1 MSYKSKLSPHSY
13 QSSLLKLIDFLDE
26 VVTKIFSLLTVLSL
40 AALCGVVL
48 LQVFARTFLENTP
61 PWTEELSRYFF
72 IYTVAF
78 GVGIAF
84 KKGELV
90 SVDIILSKLKE
101 KHRVSFMLIINI
113 AQSFFIITII
123 PYALQYMKIGG
134 WQTSPVLAIPMNTIF
149 FASVLIL
156 SNLLFF
162 ITLDII
168 RRLYILYNWKDS

>member
-1 MSYKSKLSPHSY
+1 MSDKSDLTSY
-13 QSSLLKLIDFLDE
+13 SCQSGLLKLIDLLDD
-26 VVTKIFSLLTVLSL
+26 VMTKIFSLLTVLSL
-40 AALCGVVL
+40 AVLCGVVL

-78 GVGIAF
+78 GIGIAF

-101 KHRVSFMLIINI
+101 KHRVFFMLIINI
-113 AQSFFIITII
+113 VQSLFVITII
-123 PYALQYMKIGG
+123 PYAIQYMEIGA

-162 ITLDII
+162 ITIDII
-168 RRLYILYNWKDS
+168 RHAYVLYKWKDS